1 MKNLLKMLP
10 LLLLMIMVSCKKDKT
25 QQKEL
30 CKNPT
35 SYEDSQG
42 LYYQFIYNADGKLS
56 ELKTDN
62 SSLTF
67 TYQNNGN
74 TVVLNDNY
82 SERTFKL
89 GVDGEVIELTSV
101 VKSSGEITKTSY
113 QHVKT
118 AVGYDVTE
126 TAQSFRKNENAPYK
140 TVKRL
145 QKLTITN
152 GNLLALKLI
161 DLDNNNRELG
171 TMNYGYNISKNL
183 SDYPLQNYLD
193 LVDGVPFT
201 SKNLVIRN
209 SVRDNTNNIE
219 INAVFGYEFDEND
232 RMLAQI
238 QTNKYTTGGETTDQ
252 VIKGKFEYKCN

>member
-1 MKNLLKMLP
+1 MKNLKIITM
-10 LLLLMIMVSCKKDKT
+10 LLMLGSFTACKKDKT

-56 ELKTDN
+56 EFKTDN
-62 SSLTF
+62 SSITF
-67 TYQNNGN
+67 TYQNNGD
-74 TVVLNDNY
+74 TVVLSDNY

-101 VKSSGEITKTSY
+101 VKSSGETTKTSY
-113 QHVKT
+113 QRVKT

-126 TAQSFRKNENAPYK
+126 IAQSFRKNENAPYK

-152 GNLLALKLI
+152 GNLLALNLI

-171 TMNYGYNISKNL
+171 TMSYGYNISKSI
-183 SDYPLQNYLD
+183 SDYPLQNYPD
-193 LVDGVPFT
+193 LVDGVSFI
-201 SKNLVIRN
+201 SKNLPIRN
-209 SVRDNTNNIE
+209 SLRDNTSNTE
-219 INAVFGYEFDEND
+219 VNAVFGYEFDEND

-238 QTNKYTTGGETTDQ
+238 QTSKYTQGAETTDQ